1 MRVISGKFRGR
12 NLLSPFGKDVRPTSD
27 LVKESIFDTIQTGV
41 SGCKFLD
48 LFAGSGGVGIE
59 ALSRNAKKVMFADS
73 SKSSL
78 DLVKKNLEGL
88 SGDVKTLLAAY
99 PDALRRSGEEWD
111 YIFIDPPYETNY
123 FENIANIVYERKLL
137 AQDGLLIYEHLKG
150 KEYNIP
156 EEFILK
162 KSKKY
167 GSIIVDYIGL
177 AENKAKDQAIA
188 DSEGNYFIEA
198 SKLTDEQKGGR
209 CVFAGSFDPITLGHI
224 SLIDRA
230 SKDFDEVVVVVAI
243 NEEKEY
249 LIDLQGRVAIAR
261 AALKDR
267 LDAYAIACEG
277 MLYEKCNE
285 LNINT
290 IIRGYRD
297 EKDFAY
303 ENYMAKFNK
312 EHGGITTVLYRA
324 EGQYAQVSSSQVRN
338 ALDNAEDL
346 SNLLPKNII
355 ESVKKYYT
363 EKKDER

>member
-1 MRVISGKFRGR
+1 MRVISGKYRGR
-12 NLLSPFGKDVRPTSD
+12 NLLSPYGKDVRPTSD

-73 SKSSL
+73 SKASL
-78 DLVKKNLEGL
+78 DLVKKNLDGM
-88 SGDVKTLLAAY
+88 SGDIKTMLAGY
-99 PDALRRSGEEWD
+99 SDALRRSGEEWD

-123 FENIANIVYERKLL
+123 FENIANIVYERNLL
-137 AQDGLLIYEHLKG
+137 SQDGLLIYEHLKG
-150 KEYNIP
+150 KEYKIP
-156 EEFILK
+156 QEFVLK

-177 AENKAKDQAIA
+177 AQSSPVDIAKADKD
-188 DSEGNYFIEA
+188 GNYFVESIN
-198 SKLTDEQKGGR
+198 LTDEQKGGK

-230 SKDFDEVVVVVAI
+230 SKDFEEVVVVVAI
-243 NEEKEY
+243 NDEKEY
-249 LIDLQGRVAIAR
+249 LFDLQSRVALAR
-261 AALKDR
+261 TALKEK
-267 LDAYAIACEG
+267 LYAYAIGCDG
-277 MLYEKCNE
+277 MLFEKCNE
-285 LNINT
+285 LNIST

-312 EHGGITTVLYRA
+312 EQGGITTVLYKS
-324 EGQYAQVSSSQVRN
+324 EGQYAQVSSSMVRK
-338 ALDNAEDL
+338 ALENAEDL
-346 SNLLPKNII
+346 SNLLPANIVDT
-355 ESVKKYYT
+355 VKKYYT
-363 EKKDER
+363 EKKR